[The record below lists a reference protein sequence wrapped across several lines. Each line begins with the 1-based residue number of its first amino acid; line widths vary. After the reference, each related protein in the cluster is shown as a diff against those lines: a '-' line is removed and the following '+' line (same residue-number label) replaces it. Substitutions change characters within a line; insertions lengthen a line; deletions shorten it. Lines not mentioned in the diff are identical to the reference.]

1 MAKWMAIEAGADTNV
16 IIIAMLA
23 LGSALTVVY
32 WARWGGSLMA
42 TRKESATTEKQAL
55 LIRLPLTLLCVG
67 AVGLSFAAPWIY
79 NSMLAP
85 WVGTAPFT
93 MSFGSLDSTT
103 GSFAVVPLFIVLG
116 LGLLFAIKMAF
127 GPGKAKLTP
136 PYLGGANSNEDG
148 TYIGPMNG
156 NVPFSAGNL
165 YLGELFAEGK
175 LTPVFNLLAIG
186 LIVLMLGGA
195 L

>member
-1 MAKWMAIEAGADTNV
+1 M
-16 IIIAMLA
+16 
-23 LGSALTVVY
+23 Y

-42 TRKESATTEKQAL
+42 TRKEGAAPESQAML
-55 LIRLPLTLLCVG
+55 TRLPLVTLCTG
-67 AVGLSFAAPWIY
+67 AVVLSLAAPWIY

-85 WVGTAPFT
+85 MFDAAPFT
-93 MSFGSLDSTT
+93 MSFGSLDAAT

-116 LGLLFAIKMAF
+116 LGVLFAA
-127 GPGKAKLTP
+127 KAASGFRKTRVMP
-136 PYLGGANSNEDG
+136 PYVSGANISGDTDG

-156 NVPFSAGNL
+156 DVPFAAGNM

-175 LTPVFNLLAIG
+175 LTPVFNALAVA